1 MDVEKEVRAA
11 NQRIQRGIEYNA
23 LIALAKIEGL
33 SPQHYAKK
41 VDAER
46 AAQVARTSLAAAEA
60 FGASLRR
67 LNDSLVEAAEAIA
80 RGWNAGGR

>member
-33 SPQHYAKK
+33 SPQHYARK

-46 AAQVARTSLAAAEA
+46 AAEATRASVAAAEA
-60 FGASLRR
+60 FGASLRAI
-67 LNDSLVEAAEAIA
+67 NDALIEAAEAVA